1 MDNFFHRKN
10 LILPEKFSE
19 TDIIE
24 MLEFLIDNIFAV
36 FGKRVF
42 QHAIGIPMA
51 PNCAH
56 FIIDLLFNK
65 IRICTY
71 GIMSA
76 NQFSRHSE

>member
-1 MDNFFHRKN
+1 MANVGAKILFLRMDNFFHRKN

-56 FIIDLLFNK
+56 FIIDLLFYSYE
-65 IRICTY
+65 TLLY
-71 GIMSA
+71 A
-76 NQFSRHSE
+76 